1 MRIFSKNILLMKY
14 QTYAVSTKNIYFLLC
29 LLLLQRNPHQT
40 SAIVGFLISSCLL
53 SLQSYTLSS
62 KQCINMSKQTSM
74 PYSIIV
80 ISVVMNNT
88 TLFIIV
94 TMLNNLQIFPV
105 FLPNIIIRA
114 FLTKER
120 FINEDTNLVT
130 GSPLLLKNLNLVV
143 SYVIT

>member
-1 MRIFSKNILLMKY
+1 
-14 QTYAVSTKNIYFLLC
+14 
-29 LLLLQRNPHQT
+29 
-40 SAIVGFLISSCLL
+40 
-53 SLQSYTLSS
+53 
-62 KQCINMSKQTSM
+62 MSKQTSM
-74 PYSIIV
+74 PYSTIV

-94 TMLNNLQIFPV
+94 TMLNNLKVFPV

-114 FLTKER
+114 FLTKEQ

-130 GSPLLLKNLNLVV
+130 GSPLLVKNLNLVV